1 MMATTPPETQT
12 RRTVTAQNVQRFSLG
27 EWTDKA
33 GPLTAVPGLGNVVAT
48 FCVIPGPVSTDELT
62 LTIAGLNLT
71 TDTPAVVLLQPRQA
85 ANQDFGF
92 PDEFAV
98 QVIDTSAVE
107 LVVRIMRLDGN
118 VGWGQDLRL
127 DIFIV
132 DSVAN
137 P

>member
-1 MMATTPPETQT
+1 MAIAGSPTQT
-12 RRTVTAQNVQRFSLG
+12 RKTVTVQDVQQFSLG
-27 EWTDKA
+27 QRTDKA
-33 GPLTAVPGLGNVVAT
+33 GPLIAVPGLGNVVAT
-48 FCVIPGPVSTDELT
+48 FCVIQGPISTQELT
-62 LTIAGLNLT
+62 VTIGGLNLT

-98 QVIDTSAVE
+98 QVIDTSATQ
-107 LVVRIMRLDGN
+107 LVVRVMRLDGN
-118 VGWGQDLRL
+118 SGWGQDLRL
-127 DIFIV
+127 DMLIV